1 MHLLLLGIFPSV
13 EQVELFSQQL
23 QKTAVMTASESTTT
37 TATGTITSIQEE
49 PDDTVS
55 FSSSSASFSSSIE
68 INNVHVVNGTSVT
81 RDDFDGGS
89 DHDKVSGYNMNDTS
103 RNSVE
108 HEKDPA
114 TNPRSDPIIIP
125 ASTTTIDGSPTGPTS
140 EKPIGL
146 ATVNHLQS
154 SPSPTSKGSENIRLA
169 SLLERFVELSKMD
182 GRFYLCDHQ
191 DMIVIS
197 NWLHSIPLTLAE
209 RFTFAN
215 APVSLR
221 DTLSTNVLYQ
231 FAATYALRRPVALN
245 IRLSRHKPR

>member
-1 MHLLLLGIFPSV
+1 
-13 EQVELFSQQL
+13 
-23 QKTAVMTASESTTT
+23 MTASESTTT
-37 TATGTITSIQEE
+37 PITGTITAIQEE
-49 PDDTVS
+49 ESDDTES
-55 FSSSSASFSSSIE
+55 FSLPSSSSTSISTSIT
-68 INNVHVVNGTSVT
+68 INNA
-81 RDDFDGGS
+81 
-89 DHDKVSGYNMNDTS
+89 HDVDEN
-103 RNSVE
+103 
-108 HEKDPA
+108 EKDHTTHILPHPSI
-114 TNPRSDPIIIP
+114 NLL
-125 ASTTTIDGSPTGPTS
+125 STVTADSSPVGSIS
-140 EKPIGL
+140 EKPIVS
-146 ATVNHLQS
+146 TIVNHLQS
-154 SPSPTSKGSENIRLA
+154 PVPLISKGSENIRLA

>member
-1 MHLLLLGIFPSV
+1 ML
-13 EQVELFSQQL
+13 
-23 QKTAVMTASESTTT
+23 
-37 TATGTITSIQEE
+37 
-49 PDDTVS
+49 
-55 FSSSSASFSSSIE
+55 SSSAINDVDGTNVYGYDSDSS
-68 INNVHVVNGTSVT
+68 ND
-81 RDDFDGGS
+81 RDNDRG
-89 DHDKVSGYNMNDTS
+89 NAMNDMT
-103 RNSVE
+103 RNSTE
-108 HEKDPA
+108 DEQNL
-114 TNPRSDPIIIP
+114 TNHLLTQPSNISNIP
-125 ASTTTIDGSPTGPTS
+125 ASTVTIDTIPADPISDQSLVSTS
-140 EKPIGL
+140 
-146 ATVNHLQS
+146 TNHQP
-154 SPSPTSKGSENIRLA
+154 SPSLLITKGSENIRLA

-221 DTLSTNVLYQ
+221 DTLSVNVLYQ